1 MARYIV
7 KRILWLVVIAL
18 CVSILIFTV
27 MYLVPGDPAVTALGG
42 DATEEAL
49 QEFREMHG
57 LDRPYFEQ
65 LIDFLSDV
73 FLHFDFGTS
82 YFFGRPVLDE
92 FITRVPRTFLLS
104 IICIIVDALI
114 GIPLGIIAAK
124 HRNSPLD
131 EGLMV
136 FSIAGISIP
145 GFWLALMMVILFSQK
160 LGWLPAYGIGTWKHW
175 IMPVIAGALGGLAQ
189 NVRMT
194 RSAVL
199 EGLRAD
205 FVTTARAKGAPERTV
220 TYKHMLPNAMIP
232 VINSLGGRLAGAIS
246 GTVIIETVFA
256 FPGVGTYMTNA
267 VNQRD
272 YPVVR
277 ACVLAMALFAA
288 VVMVFVDLVYAYL
301 DPRIKAQYT
310 KQAAGFLNF
319 KKRKEAKV

>member
-1 MARYIV
+1 MARYVI
-7 KRILWLVVIAL
+7 KRIFWLLIIAV
-18 CVSILIFTV
+18 CVSTLIFTV
-27 MYLVPGDPAVTALGG
+27 MYLVPGDPAVTALGTE
-42 DATEEAL
+42 ATREELAAW
-49 QEFREMHG
+49 RAMYG
-57 LDRPYFEQ
+57 LDKPYFEQ
-65 LIDFLSDV
+65 LVTFLRDV
-73 FLHFDFGTS
+73 FLRGDFGTS
-82 YFFGRPVLDE
+82 YFFGRPVLEE

-104 IICIIVDALI
+104 LICIVVDAII

-136 FSIAGISIP
+136 CSIAGISIP
-145 GFWLALMMVILFSQK
+145 GFWLALMMVILFSQR

-175 IMPVIAGALGGLAQ
+175 VMPVIAGSLGGLAQ

-205 FVTTARAKGAPERTV
+205 FVTTARAKGVPERSV

-267 VNQRD
+267 VSQRD

-277 ACVLAMALFAA
+277 ACVLAMALFSAI
-288 VVMVFVDLVYAYL
+288 VMVFVDLVYAYL
-301 DPRIKAQYT
+301 DPRIKAQYVNYAA
-310 KQAAGFLNF
+310 KKGGQA
-319 KKRKEAKV
+319 K